1 MAADPRARLARL
13 GRTLR
18 QGIEQ
23 VTLSRWL
30 TGQRKA
36 GAAGYFALGVGA
48 GLAVFLIA
56 VFVFPY
62 HSVNHDEGVYLM
74 QASMLLEGQLTL
86 SAGELADVFRPWF
99 FIEDGGELYSKY
111 NPVPSAMFAV
121 SMALFGE
128 PRVTLAAVA
137 AGNAI
142 LAAILGSM
150 VADRR
155 VGLLAGVL
163 FAASPMT
170 LFTSSVFLPYAPTT
184 FLNLSFAVAY
194 LRGVR
199 TGSLRAAAAA
209 GIAVGLAA
217 FARPYTAILFAAP
230 FIMHA
235 LWSVARSLGGDDRSL
250 GRQARLL
257 GSRTGFRSLPNA
269 VQRNLLTGIG
279 GSAFVGIT
287 LAYNAVLTGAPL
299 TFPYQAF
306 APLDG
311 PGFGFREILG
321 HEVVYTPE
329 LAIEANR
336 YALQFLGTRWFTGGV
351 IGTLAAVVGLF
362 VAARWWRARDREW
375 GSTAGLLLGGLFL
388 SVPLGNIPFWGTHNM
403 LAELDD
409 PANGLVSHFGPFY
422 YFDLLVPLSIFAALG
437 LVAGWR
443 WIRGGAAFDRLA
455 AVASPTAARRL
466 AVAVALVAALA
477 VGGATAGAVDEPLDR
492 NIAYTDKYETLYE
505 PIESADFDNALVF
518 IPDPYGPWQNHPF
531 QSLRNDPGF
540 DGEVVYARDRDA
552 AGNFEV
558 LAAYPNRSVYRFAY
572 RGVWTPEPDQDV
584 SPKLE
589 SLSTPTGESLTV
601 GTQVGVADRVSRAT
615 VAVRADGE
623 TVTRGL
629 TAPGETIT
637 ANWTL
642 TNGTA
647 RLDSIDGEPVAAGNT
662 SVPIDATEDVGLR
675 ITLVDSGG
683 NTYTYQQWTAVQSTP
698 AGLQAFAPPERRVCR
713 LTTDCDPEDAYLP
726 DDPTAHPEWVDFDT
740 GIDAVEE

>member
-1 MAADPRARLARL
+1 MDRLAERGRGLRVERL
-13 GRTLR
+13 RDR
-18 QGIEQ
+18 FD
-23 VTLSRWL
+23 
-30 TGQRKA
+30 TGT
-36 GAAGYFALGVGA
+36 AGYLALGAGA

-99 FIEDGGELYSKY
+99 FIENGGDLYSKY
-111 NPVPSAMFAV
+111 NPVPAAMFAV

-137 AGNAI
+137 GGNAV
-142 LAAILGSM
+142 LVAVLGSM

-155 VGLLAGVL
+155 VGLLAGGL
-163 FAASPMT
+163 FAISPMT

-184 FLNLSFAVAY
+184 LLNLSFAVAY
-194 LRGVR
+194 LHGVR

-209 GIAVGLAA
+209 GIAIGLAA
-217 FARPYTAILFAAP
+217 FSRPYTAILFAAP
-230 FIMHA
+230 FILHA
-235 LWSVARSLGGDDRSL
+235 VWTVGRGLWTDDRSL
-250 GRQARLL
+250 GQQARLL
-257 GSRTGFRSLPNA
+257 GSRAGVRSLPNA
-269 VQRNLLTGIG
+269 VQRNILTGIG
-279 GSAFVGIT
+279 GTAFVGIT
-287 LAYNAVLTGAPL
+287 LAYNTVLTGDPL
-299 TFPYQAF
+299 VFPYQAF

-321 HEVVYTPE
+321 HEVVYTLD
-329 LAIEANR
+329 LALESNR
-336 YALQFLGTRWFTGGV
+336 YALQFLGTRWFAGGV
-351 IGTLAAVVGLF
+351 IGTLAAALGLL
-362 VAARWWRARDREW
+362 VAAQWWRGRDREW
-375 GSTAGLLLGGLFL
+375 GSTAGLPLAGLFV
-388 SVPLGNIPFWGTHNM
+388 SVPIGNIPFWGTHNM

-437 LVAGWR
+437 LVVGWR
-443 WIRGGAAFDRLA
+443 WLRGGGTFDRLIA
-455 AVASPTAARRL
+455 ATSPTAARRI

-477 VGGATAGAVDEPLDR
+477 VGGVTAGAVAEPLDR
-492 NIAYTDKYETLYE
+492 NMAYTEKYETVYE
-505 PIESADFDNALVF
+505 PIESTDFENALVF

-540 DGEVVYARDRDA
+540 DGEVVYARDRDP

-572 RGVWTPEPDQDV
+572 RGVWTPEPDQFV

-589 SLSTPTGESLTV
+589 SLSTPTGESLT
-601 GTQVGVADRVSRAT
+601 GETRVGVADRVGRAT
-615 VAVRADGE
+615 VTIEADGE
-623 TVTRGL
+623 TVTRDID
-629 TAPGETIT
+629 APDETIS

-642 TNGTA
+642 ENGSARLVSVNGTA
-647 RLDSIDGEPVAAGNT
+647 VTTGNT
-662 SVPIDATEDVGLR
+662 SITIDATENVGLR
-675 ITLVDSGG
+675 ITLVDTGG

-698 AGLQAFAPPERRVCR
+698 AGLQAVTPAERRVCR

-726 DDPTAHPEWVDFDT
+726 DDPTAHPEWATFETDVSVA
-740 GIDAVEE
+740 G

>member
-1 MAADPRARLARL
+1 MAADPRDRLATL
-13 GRTLR
+13 GRWLR
-18 QGIEQ
+18 EAIARVGRAA
-23 VTLSRWL
+23 SDS
-30 TGQRKA
+30 QRNGPTA
-36 GAAGYFALGVGA
+36 SYLALGAVA
-48 GLAVFLIA
+48 GIAVFLIA

-62 HSVNHDEGVYLM
+62 HSVNHDEGVYLT
-74 QASMLLEGQLTL
+74 QAAMLLEGQLTL
-86 SAGELADVFRPWF
+86 SGGDLADVFRPWF
-99 FIEDGGELYSKY
+99 FIEDGGDLYSKY
-111 NPVPSAMFAV
+111 NPVPPAMFAV

-128 PRVTLAAVA
+128 PRVTLAVVA
-137 AGNAI
+137 AGNAV
-142 LAAILGSM
+142 LVAVLGSM

-155 VGLLAGVL
+155 VGLLAGGL
-163 FAASPMT
+163 FAISPMT

-184 FLNLSFAVAY
+184 LLNLLFAVAY
-194 LRGVR
+194 LRGVH

-217 FARPYTAILFAAP
+217 FSRPYTAILFAAP

-235 LWSVARSLGGDDRSL
+235 LWTVGRGLWSDDRSL
-250 GRQARLL
+250 TGQARLL
-257 GSRTGFRSLPNA
+257 GSRSGFRSLPNA

-279 GSAFVGIT
+279 GSSFVGLT
-287 LAYNAVLTGAPL
+287 LAYNTVLTGAPFV
-299 TFPYQAF
+299 FPYQAF

-321 HEVVYTPE
+321 HEVIYTLD
-329 LAIEANR
+329 LALESNR
-336 YALQFLGTRWFTGGV
+336 YALQFLGTRWFAGGV
-351 IGTLAAVVGLF
+351 LGTLTAAAGLV
-362 VAARWWRARDREW
+362 VAARWWRRRNHEW
-375 GSTAGLLLGGLFL
+375 GSTAGLLLAGLFV

-443 WIRGGAAFDRLA
+443 WLRHGGAFDRLTTA
-455 AVASPTAARRL
+455 TSPPTARRL
-466 AVAVALVAALA
+466 VVAVALVAALV
-477 VGGATAGAVDEPLDR
+477 VGGVTANTAAAPLER
-492 NIAYTDKYETLYE
+492 NTAYTDKYETVYE
-505 PIESADFDNALVF
+505 PIESADFENALVF

-540 DGEVVYARDRDA
+540 DGEVVYARDRDP

-558 LAAYPNRSVYRFAY
+558 RDAYPNRSVYRFAY

-589 SLSTPTGESLTV
+589 SLSTPTGESLAV
-601 GTQVGVADRVSRAT
+601 GTQVGVADRVNRAT
-615 VAVRADGE
+615 VAVRTDGE
-623 TVTRGL
+623 TVTRGI
-629 TAPGETIT
+629 TSPGETIT

-647 RLDSIDGEPVAAGNT
+647 RLVAIDGEPVAAGNT

-726 DDPTAHPEWVDFDT
+726 DDPTAHPEWVDFETEVVAT
-740 GIDAVEE
+740 G